1 MKRIYTLIIAIS
13 ALILGIVLSHLIF
26 AQSSKK
32 DQLQNQRDEITK
44 KIKETKALIA
54 ESEKNQ
60 RLTAGQISV
69 LNEQIQYR
77 EKMISNIDQEM
88 SSIDETI
95 EHENEQI
102 EDLSNQLGSLKKEY
116 ATMIYQAYKN
126 RSSYNQIVF
135 ILASSDFYQAYKRFK
150 LMQSLSE
157 TRKNQVTLIHDTE
170 SRLNEKIAEMMRSKE
185 QVASLKK
192 EQENEKAEIN
202 QDKLAQQNKLLSL
215 KKESSKLRD
224 QQKKQESDRKKLS
237 SKIQDII
244 NQELAAERKREQEKA
259 NKAAELLK
267 IANASKNKKV
277 ETPKISNG
285 SSNTEAK
292 TEKKTETK
300 ITKIELAPEVISM
313 NSNFENNKGNLPWPV
328 AHGAITSRFG
338 KHNHPTL
345 NDIVLNNNGLDFTTK
360 VGESVL
366 CVFSGNVTSVFSIP
380 GAGYNIIVTHGTYKT
395 VYSGLAQVNVKVG
408 DKVSTKQ
415 TLGTVAMG
423 DEEAVLHF
431 ELWAVSSV
439 KGTAQNPES
448 WIKRK

>member
-1 MKRIYTLIIAIS
+1 MKRIYTLIIATS
-13 ALILGIVLSHLIF
+13 AMILGIALSHLIF
-26 AQSSKK
+26 AQASKK

-60 RLTAGQISV
+60 KLTAGQISV

-102 EDLSNQLGSLKKEY
+102 ADLSNQLESLKKEY

-157 TRKNQVTLIHDTE
+157 TRKTQVTLIHDTE
-170 SRLNEKIAEMMRSKE
+170 SRLNEKISAMMRSKE
-185 QVASLKK
+185 QVATLKK

-215 KKESSKLRD
+215 KKESSKLRE
-224 QQKKQESDRKKLS
+224 QQKKQEGDRKKLS

-259 NKAAELLK
+259 NKAAELVK
-267 IANASKNKKV
+267 IANANKNKKV

-285 SSNTEAK
+285 AGNTEAK
-292 TEKKTETK
+292 TEKKTEAK
-300 ITKIELAPEVISM
+300 ITKIELAPEVVSM

-360 VGESVL
+360 VGEPVI